1 MFILRQISEQTES
14 NYLLGKSYNLI
25 EAERHPEEFQ
35 RTLKI
40 WGNGAVIPEEAVY
53 AFIIYDDGAELFALQ
68 KPQCNYIMT
77 SDGKTFSN
85 ITWR

>member
-1 MFILRQISEQTES
+1 MFILRQVSEETES

-25 EAERHPEEFQ
+25 EAVRHPEEFN

-40 WGNGAVIPEEAVY
+40 WGNGACIPEEAVY
-53 AFIIYDDGAELFALQ
+53 AFLIYNEGADLFALQ
-68 KPQCNYIMT
+68 KPQNNYIMT

-85 ITWR
+85 ITFR